1 MVGKPNTH
9 KGYSMISRNASA
21 AHSVLLRRPLATS
34 ESKICVQMSTNFCSA
49 NKFSDKEDFGIH
61 FQKMDAKPFNACNL
75 SADLLKYMTKR
86 YSETEKAR

>member
-1 MVGKPNTH
+1 V
-9 KGYSMISRNASA
+9 RN
-21 AHSVLLRRPLATS
+21 
-34 ESKICVQMSTNFCSA
+34 
-49 NKFSDKEDFGIH
+49 FGIH